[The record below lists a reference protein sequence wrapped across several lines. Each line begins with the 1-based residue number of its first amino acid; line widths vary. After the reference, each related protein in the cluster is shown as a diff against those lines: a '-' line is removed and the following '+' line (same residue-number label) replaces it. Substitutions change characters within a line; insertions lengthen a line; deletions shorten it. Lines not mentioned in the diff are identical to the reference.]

1 MATQTTYTDRMAAA
15 YEGMIATTSP
25 STLVSYEVEEEIGF
39 GKLAKQGTAA
49 NQCAI
54 ADNVADLPLGI
65 TVRTA
70 STDFG
75 ASEAINVY
83 PVNETA
89 TILTEGEIY
98 VTAGGAATAGTAV
111 YMIPASG
118 KFVSASTDNLAI
130 PGATFV
136 DTGVDTNLVKIRIK

>member
-1 MATQTTYTDRMAAA
+1 MSTQSTYSDRMPTAF
-15 YEGMIATTSP
+15 EGMIASTAP

-39 GKLAKQGTAA
+39 GKTAKQGTAS
-49 NQCAI
+49 NQCGV
-54 ADNVADLPLGI
+54 ADNASDAVLGI
-65 TVRTA
+65 TVRVQ

-75 ASEAINVY
+75 ASDAINVY
-83 PVNETA
+83 PVAETA
-89 TILTEGEIY
+89 AIMTEGEIY
-98 VTAGGAATAGTAV
+98 VTAGGTATAGTQV

-136 DTGVDTNLVKIRIK
+136 DTGADTDLVKIRLK